1 VQPIPEPPRRAPLT
15 TNRFSILF
23 VCNGDNARA
32 PLAAAATVALTT
44 KDPKGIRWTIDS
56 AGTEAVPGGWVRPEA
71 IRAASG
77 IKVDLSNHEPT
88 LLTQERCDE
97 PDLILAMSW
106 EQISQVWSM
115 VPGAWDKV
123 FTVKEFVHWA
133 KKAPVRP
140 PILFKD
146 PAEQMRDKVIQA
158 HAIRKRARADYGFW
172 GGIRPQDL
180 NLIEPV
186 GKGDEAWDALAKA
199 VKALTGDV
207 ITLLTGPEAP
217 KVHRSAKTPAKTTAR
232 GRSKA
237 APSKAAARSRAK
249 TKARR

>member
-1 VQPIPEPPRRAPLT
+1 MT
-15 TNRFSILF
+15 TNRFSILY

-32 PLAAAATVALTT
+32 PMAARATAAAVA
-44 KDPKGIRWTIDS
+44 KDPRGIRWDIDS
-56 AGTEAVPGGWVRPEA
+56 AGTEAVAGGWVRPEA
-71 IRAASG
+71 LRAAAV
-77 IKVDLSNHEPT
+77 VDLDLDGHEPSI
-88 LLTQERCDE
+88 LTQERCDD

-106 EQISQVWSM
+106 DQISQIWSL

-140 PILFKD
+140 PILFKN
-146 PAEQMRDKVIQA
+146 PSEQMRDKVIQA

-199 VKALTGDV
+199 VRALTSDV
-207 ITLLTGPEAP
+207 ITLLTGPAPTAP
-217 KVHRSAKTPAKTTAR
+217 KPRAKAK
-232 GRSKA
+232 S
-237 APSKAAARSRAK
+237 PARSGRVRPRAK